1 MDNSHQEKKSKQV
14 DRSKNMSRKTK
25 RNIHCS
31 FKATEEEMDIIQK
44 KMKAFGI
51 TNQSAF
57 IRVMMLN
64 GYVLKLD
71 LPELHQ
77 AVRLM
82 GNMSNNINQIARKL
96 HEDGSIYETEI
107 DEIKE
112 NQNELRTILNGILQR
127 LERLSV

>member
-1 MDNSHQEKKSKQV
+1 
-14 DRSKNMSRKTK
+14 
-25 RNIHCS
+25 
-31 FKATEEEMDIIQK
+31 
-44 KMKAFGI
+44 
-51 TNQSAF
+51 
-57 IRVMMLN
+57 MMLN

-77 AVRLM
+77 IVRLM
-82 GNMSNNINQIARKL
+82 GSMSNNINQIARKL
-96 HEDGSIYETEI
+96 HEGGSIYETEI

>member
-1 MDNSHQEKKSKQV
+1 
-14 DRSKNMSRKTK
+14 MSRKAK

-31 FKATEEEMDIIQK
+31 FKATEEEMDIIQQ

-57 IRVMMLN
+57 IRAMTLN

-82 GNMSNNINQIARKL
+82 GSMSNNINQIARRM
-96 HEDGSIYETEI
+96 HERGSVYETEI
-107 DEIKE
+107 DEIKA
-112 NQNELRTILNGILQR
+112 NHDELRAMLNEILQR
-127 LERLSV
+127 LDQLNK

>member
-1 MDNSHQEKKSKQV
+1 MSKMKK
-14 DRSKNMSRKTK
+14 RS
-25 RNIHCS
+25 IHCS
-31 FKATEEEMDIIQK
+31 FKATEEEADIIRQ

-51 TNQSAF
+51 ANQSAF
-57 IRVMMLN
+57 IRAMTLN

-82 GNMSNNINQIARKL
+82 GNMSNNINQITRRL
-96 HEDGSIYETEI
+96 HEGGSFYETEI

>member
-1 MDNSHQEKKSKQV
+1 
-14 DRSKNMSRKTK
+14 MSRKAK

-31 FKATEEEMDIIQK
+31 FKATEEEMDIIQQ

-57 IRVMMLN
+57 IRAMTLN

-77 AVRLM
+77 TVRLM
-82 GNMSNNINQIARKL
+82 GSMSNNVNQIARRL
-96 HEDGSIYETEI
+96 HEGGSVYETEI

-112 NQNELRTILNGILQR
+112 NQSELQAMLNRILQQ
-127 LERLSV
+127 LDHLNK

>member
-1 MDNSHQEKKSKQV
+1 
-14 DRSKNMSRKTK
+14 MSRKAK

-31 FKATEEEMDIIQK
+31 FKATEEEMDIIQQ

-57 IRVMMLN
+57 IRAMTLN

-77 AVRLM
+77 TVRLM
-82 GNMSNNINQIARKL
+82 GSMSNNVNQIARRL
-96 HEDGSIYETEI
+96 HEGGSVYETEI
-107 DEIKE
+107 DEIKK
-112 NQNELRTILNGILQR
+112 NQSELQALLNRILQQ
-127 LERLSV
+127 LDHLNK

>member
-1 MDNSHQEKKSKQV
+1 
-14 DRSKNMSRKTK
+14 MSRKAK

-31 FKATEEEMDIIQK
+31 FKATEEEMDIIRQ
-44 KMKAFGI
+44 KMKVFGI

-57 IRVMMLN
+57 IRAMTLN

-82 GNMSNNINQIARKL
+82 GSMSNNINQIARRM
-96 HEDGSIYETEI
+96 HERGSVYETEI
-107 DEIKE
+107 DEIKA
-112 NQNELRTILNGILQR
+112 NHDELRAMLNEILQR
-127 LERLSV
+127 LDQLNK

>member
-1 MDNSHQEKKSKQV
+1 
-14 DRSKNMSRKTK
+14 MSRKAK

-31 FKATEEEMDIIQK
+31 FKATEEEMDIIQQ

-57 IRVMMLN
+57 IRAMTLN

-77 AVRLM
+77 TVRLM
-82 GNMSNNINQIARKL
+82 GSMSNNVNQIARRL
-96 HEDGSIYETEI
+96 HEGDSVYETEI

-112 NQNELRTILNGILQR
+112 NQSELQAMLSRILQQ
-127 LERLSV
+127 LDHLNK

>member
-1 MDNSHQEKKSKQV
+1 
-14 DRSKNMSRKTK
+14 MSRKAK

-31 FKATEEEMDIIQK
+31 FKATEEEMDIIQQ
-44 KMKAFGI
+44 KMKAFGS

-57 IRVMMLN
+57 IRAMTLN

-77 AVRLM
+77 TVRLM
-82 GNMSNNINQIARKL
+82 GSMSNNVNQIARRL
-96 HEDGSIYETEI
+96 HEGGSVYETEI

-112 NQNELRTILNGILQR
+112 NQSELQAMLNRILQQ
-127 LERLSV
+127 LDHLNK

>member
-1 MDNSHQEKKSKQV
+1 MN
-14 DRSKNMSRKTK
+14 RKAK

-31 FKATEEEMDIIQK
+31 FKATEEEMDIIQQ

-57 IRVMMLN
+57 IRAMTLN

-77 AVRLM
+77 TVRLM
-82 GNMSNNINQIARKL
+82 GSMSNNVNQIARRL
-96 HEDGSIYETEI
+96 HEGGSVYETEI

-112 NQNELRTILNGILQR
+112 NQGELPAMLNRILKQLDHLNK
-127 LERLSV
+127 

>member
-1 MDNSHQEKKSKQV
+1 
-14 DRSKNMSRKTK
+14 MSRKAK

-31 FKATEEEMDIIQK
+31 FKATEEEMDIIQQ

-57 IRVMMLN
+57 IRAMTLN

-77 AVRLM
+77 TVRLM
-82 GNMSNNINQIARKL
+82 GSMSNNVNQIARRL
-96 HEDGSIYETEI
+96 HEGGSVYETEI

-112 NQNELRTILNGILQR
+112 NQSELQAMMNRILQQ
-127 LERLSV
+127 LDHINK